1 MRQKGFTLI
10 EVMVVVAIV
19 GILAAIAYPSYQQYV
34 LRSGRADGKAK
45 LMEVMQAQ
53 ERFFS
58 QNQTYTAT
66 LGTGGGG
73 LGYSADAN
81 GAVASESR
89 KYNITAAACANK
101 TIANCVVLSA
111 APVGAQANDSEC
123 ATLTLDSTG
132 SKTESG
138 SETVATCW

>member
-53 ERFFS
+53 ERYFS
-58 QNQTYTAT
+58 QNQEYAAS
-66 LGTGGGG
+66 LGTGENG
-73 LGYSADAN
+73 LGYSTDAN
-81 GAVASESR
+81 GAVGSESR
-89 KYNITAAACANK
+89 KYNITTAACANK
-101 TIANCVVLSA
+101 TLASCVVLSA
-111 APVGAQANDSEC
+111 APVGGQANDSEC
-123 ATLTLDSTG
+123 GTLTLDSTG
-132 SKTESG
+132 IKTESG
-138 SETVATCW
+138 SGTVATCW

>member
-1 MRQKGFTLI
+1 MRQKGFSLI
-10 EVMVVVAIV
+10 ELMVVVAIV
-19 GILAAIAYPSYQQYV
+19 GIIAAIAYPSYQQYV

-45 LMEVMQAQ
+45 LMEMLQAQ

-66 LGTGGGG
+66 LGTGAGG

-89 KYNITAAACANK
+89 KYNITAAACSGK
-101 TIANCVVLSA
+101 TIANCVNLTA
-111 APVGAQANDSEC
+111 TPTGAQANDAEC
-123 ATLTLDSTG
+123 GTLTVDSSG
-132 SKTESG
+132 VKTKSG
-138 SETVATCW
+138 SAALATCW

>member
-66 LGTGGGG
+66 LGTGNGG

-81 GAVASESR
+81 GAVASENR

-101 TIANCVVLSA
+101 TIASCVVLSA
-111 APVGAQANDSEC
+111 APVGGQANDSEC
-123 ATLTLDSTG
+123 GTLTLDSTG
-132 SKTESG
+132 IKTESG
-138 SETVATCW
+138 SGTLATCW

>member
-10 EVMVVVAIV
+10 EAMIVVAII
-19 GILAAIAYPSYQQYV
+19 GIIAAIAYPSYEQYV

-45 LMEVMQAQ
+45 LMEVLQAQ

-66 LGTGGGG
+66 LGTASGG
-73 LGYSADAN
+73 LGYTADAN

-89 KYNITAAACANK
+89 KYNITAAACSGK
-101 TIANCVVLSA
+101 TIASCVNLTA
-111 APVGAQANDSEC
+111 TPTGAQASDSKC
-123 ATLTLDSTG
+123 GTLTLDSTG
-132 SKTESG
+132 IKTKSG
-138 SETVATCW
+138 SDTLENCW